1 MELPEKLRRQDDR
14 ENVLYFWQGKAK
26 YELHIICSHR
36 KSSVFKSI
44 ISICSYT
51 HITGILWVWLIQKLD
66 WEKNNTFHI
75 VSYDLAW
82 PANSREQSRLEKP
95 NSSILTK
102 YLSTWSFI
110 SNGTRDI
117 LILQLY

>member
-1 MELPEKLRRQDDR
+1 MRHGTSWKTEMARWPWECSLFLAKQSKLWATHNLFTQK
-14 ENVLYFWQGKAK
+14 EF
-26 YELHIICSHR
+26 
-36 KSSVFKSI
+36 VFKSI

-82 PANSREQSRLEKP
+82 PANSSEQSRLKKQ
-95 NSSILTK
+95 NSI
-102 YLSTWSFI
+102 F
-110 SNGTRDI
+110 
-117 LILQLY
+117 